1 MTYTGR
7 QFWPLEP
14 RAEDVAIEDIAHA
27 LSMLCRYNGHC
38 RYFYSVAEHSYL
50 VWLVVSRTA
59 PGDYR
64 HQLRA
69 LLHDAAE
76 AYLADVPR
84 PVKPFL
90 RNYQKAEKRI
100 NRAIAQAF
108 NLPSLEKTDDI
119 AYVDARILVDEAE
132 SLMPIE
138 SVEWHKRFG
147 EPLGVPIDC
156 LPPGEAEE
164 QFLSIFRGLQAELDP
179 RGVLK
184 NAT

>member
-14 RAEDVAIEDIAHA
+14 KAEDVTIEDIAHA
-27 LSMLCRYNGHC
+27 LSLLCRYNGHC

-50 VWLVVSRTA
+50 VWSVVSQMA

-90 RNYQKAEKRI
+90 RNYERAEKRLH
-100 NRAIAQAF
+100 RVIAQAF

-119 AYVDARILVDEAE
+119 DYVDTRILVDETEA
-132 SLMPIE
+132 LMPIV
-138 SVEWHKRFG
+138 SVERCKWLV
-147 EPLGVPIDC
+147 EPLGVAIRCWQPQI
-156 LPPGEAEE
+156 AKHM
-164 QFLSIFRGLQAELDP
+164 FLSTFYTLTEAL
-179 RGVLK
+179 V
-184 NAT
+184 